1 MEIRREYDIE
11 CMIDCL
17 NDSAEEAIEEN
28 TYFVRVPF
36 SLVQDIMDVLI
47 ETRDREKKH
56 KTLESALT
64 FIEKEDGTQTNEME
78 YHNRAEGELSE
89 FEKHHGCKKPDCYS
103 IITGDYETC
112 EKCKYNK
119 TCVFRVKQKEETIKE
134 MIQSCVI
141 NPAKIL
147 PAEEVDKLHERLP
160 ECIGRYN
167 GTDCKCLNCYA
178 NVECN
183 NLYIERTSSIEKRTP
198 SCFKHFYDNCKQCDN
213 DECIHR
219 EECKENS
226 RNE

>member
-1 MEIRREYDIE
+1 MVIRREYDIE

-17 NDSAEEAIEEN
+17 NDSEEEAIEEN
-28 TYFVRVPF
+28 AYFVRVPF

-64 FIEKEDGTQTNEME
+64 FMEKEDGTQTNEME
-78 YHNRAEGELSE
+78 YHNRAE
-89 FEKHHGCKKPDCYS
+89 
-103 IITGDYETC
+103 
-112 EKCKYNK
+112 
-119 TCVFRVKQKEETIKE
+119 ETIKRNVA
-134 MIQSCVI
+134 SCVI
-141 NPAKIL
+141 NPEKIL
-147 PAEEVDKLHERLP
+147 PAEEIETKSEQLP

-183 NLYIERTSSIEKRTP
+183 NMYIERTSSIEKRTP

-219 EECKENS
+219 EECRKATQKEKPICFGKFFGYSEENKIVCKVKTCNYKTECRENS